1 MLSRVA
7 ERLYWM
13 ARDIERAENTAR
25 LVHVYTDTML
35 DLPKGVGL
43 YWGQLLEIT
52 GIDEAFGENYQR
64 AGQGRIIKFMLAG
77 EKNPGSL
84 LCSLGAAR
92 ENTRTTRDQMPSE
105 AWEHINELYLFAKK
119 RLARPISRIRLLEFL
134 SDVVM
139 RCQQIAG
146 LLAGT
151 MSHGYGYQFVRLGRN
166 LERADMTTRILDIGS
181 AALLAQEGEVER
193 LENRLW
199 MNVLRSLSA
208 YQMYR
213 QNVRRRIRREDVIGY
228 LVQDVQFPR
237 AVAHSLGE
245 MQVCLESLPRN
256 EAALRAVARLQRIL
270 AEVEITKL
278 ACGGLH
284 EFLDELQLELAQIN
298 EHIIETWFAP
308 DIHEAV

>member
-228 LVQDVQFPR
+228 LVQDVRFPR
-237 AVAHSLGE
+237 
-245 MQVCLESLPRN
+245 
-256 EAALRAVARLQRIL
+256 
-270 AEVEITKL
+270 
-278 ACGGLH
+278 
-284 EFLDELQLELAQIN
+284 
-298 EHIIETWFAP
+298 
-308 DIHEAV
+308 

>member
-13 ARDIERAENTAR
+13 ARYVERAENTAR
-25 LVHVYTDTML
+25 LVHVYTDSML
-35 DLPKGVGL
+35 DLPQGVGL

-52 GIDEAFGENYQR
+52 GNHETFGKNYQR

-77 EKNPGSL
+77 QNNPGSL
-84 LCSLGAAR
+84 LSSLSAAR

-119 RLARPISRIRLLEFL
+119 RLSRPVSRIRLLEFL
-134 SDVVM
+134 SEVVM

-181 AALLAQEGEVER
+181 ATLLAQEGEVGR

-199 MNVLRSLSA
+199 INILRSLSA

-213 QNVRRRIRREDVIGY
+213 QNVRRRVRRDDVIQY
-228 LVQDVQFPR
+228 LLKDLRFPR
-237 AVAHSLGE
+237 AVEHTLGE
-245 MQVCLESLPRN
+245 MQACLEFLPRN
-256 EAALRAVARLQRIL
+256 DAAARAVARLQRLL
-270 AEVEITKL
+270 AEAKTSEL
-278 ACGGLH
+278 AREGLH
-284 EFLDELQLELAQIN
+284 EYLDTLQCELGQIN
-298 EHIIETWFAP
+298 ALIVDTWFAP
-308 DIHEAV
+308 AAHEAV